1 MLEENNIINF
11 SWNGSDISFKL
22 SGNGTM
28 VNATEM
34 AKAFPGKFI
43 ADWNRLKSTKEFLN
57 TLSSIMGIPTSQL
70 IISRKGN
77 TSLYDQG
84 TWMHE
89 DVAIEFARWLNP
101 VFAVWCNKKIKEI
114 LINGYSVLGNSR
126 EAFERAYQDIQDKL
140 SQVEQENYQLKQ
152 SLDTQKAAESFCNAV
167 FQKSENL
174 YTMTDIV
181 KGLNFNVGRVDMYN
195 KLEELGFMFKR
206 GNTWRLKD
214 PWSKQGFT
222 KDILVQGKDGK
233 YHNVIRWTEPG
244 RAFVY
249 TIALRCG
256 YVSSDLLG

>member
-11 SWNGSDISFKL
+11 NWNGSNISFEL

-34 AKAFPGKFI
+34 AKPFGKTPK
-43 ADWNRLKSTKEFLN
+43 DWIRTDSAKKFVEAVGSVRQICPME
-57 TLSSIMGIPTSQL
+57 L
-70 IISRKGN
+70 IKIVQGGTPN
-77 TSLYDQG
+77 LQG

-101 VFAVWCNKKIKEI
+101 TFAIWCNDRVKEI